1 MDAGML
7 AIVGAAAGVI
17 GAIIGAL
24 GAMLAHRSW
33 AEARF
38 QALAVC
44 DSRHDAEGKELR
56 ALCLK
61 VDALAQDVSGL
72 KAGVA
77 LLGERVKGGFA
88 RFDELIARL
97 ERLAGGA
104 A

>member
-1 MDAGML
+1 MPELSAGGDRAHVL
-7 AIVGAAAGVI
+7 PAFSTV
-17 GAIIGAL
+17 GAL
-24 GAMLAHRSW
+24 GALLAHRSW
-33 AEARF
+33 TEARF

-56 ALCLK
+56 SLAGK
-61 VDALAQDVSGL
+61 VDALAVEVSDL